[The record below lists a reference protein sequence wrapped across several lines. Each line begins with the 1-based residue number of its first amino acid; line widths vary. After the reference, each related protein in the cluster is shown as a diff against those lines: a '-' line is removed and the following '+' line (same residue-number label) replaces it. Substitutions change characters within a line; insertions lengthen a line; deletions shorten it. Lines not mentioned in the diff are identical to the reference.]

1 MLLPDRRQAKVQLI
15 GQNVK
20 DFQPPTYCIDNFL
33 SLEKGN
39 VLIEYIAKKQ
49 VQLQV
54 SKFIARDNTVWL
66 QVGCLMLP
74 RGRDPRL

>member
-39 VLIEYIAKKQ
+39 VLIEYIAKK
-49 VQLQV
+49 
-54 SKFIARDNTVWL
+54 
-66 QVGCLMLP
+66 
-74 RGRDPRL
+74 